1 MEYSSP
7 VIQFRDSENKSA
19 GASTNISSG
28 LASDSEMIWG
38 DSPAMSLWS
47 SRVADSSP
55 ALCAGSLAAT
65 TGHLT
70 VGQGGVRFRAP
81 VVLAMT

>member
-1 MEYSSP
+1 
-7 VIQFRDSENKSA
+7 
-19 GASTNISSG
+19 
-28 LASDSEMIWG
+28 MIWG